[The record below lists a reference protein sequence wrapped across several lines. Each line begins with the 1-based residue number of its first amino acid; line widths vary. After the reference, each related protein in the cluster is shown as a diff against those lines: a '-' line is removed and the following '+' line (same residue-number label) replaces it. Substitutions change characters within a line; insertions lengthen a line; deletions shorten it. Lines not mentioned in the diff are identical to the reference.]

1 MSDSLYVDF
10 DGLEVNIRELENWK
24 KEFDELNT
32 RINAKIDEL
41 NEVWKGSD
49 YDAMKANI
57 ESELRKIT
65 GPDGMIQTFVKN
77 SINSINEKRSNYVAI
92 QKSNESFW
100 G

>member
-1 MSDSLYVDF
+1 MNDSLYVDF
-10 DGLEVNIRELENWK
+10 DGLEGNVHELEIWK
-24 KEFDELNT
+24 NEFDELNT

-41 NEVWKGSD
+41 NSVWQGAD

-65 GPDGMIQTFVKN
+65 GPEGMIQSFVKN
-77 SINSINEKRSNYVAI
+77 SISSINEKRSNYVAI
-92 QKSNESFW
+92 QKSNASFW